1 MYCRW
6 DGGLALSLGA
16 SVLGWTVLGIGL
28 RMLPDAPQGQESAA
42 EFASH
47 RQHTPEPA
55 AAAAEPAPSGKER
68 GGGRGTRSAKK
79 KAKGKRRAEKT

>member
-16 SVLGWTVLGIGL
+16 LVLGWTVLGIGL
-28 RMLPDAPQGQESAA
+28 RMLPDAPEGQESAA
-42 EFASH
+42 EFVSH
-47 RQHTPEPA
+47 RQSTPESA
-55 AAAAEPAPSGKER
+55 APAEPTPSAKER